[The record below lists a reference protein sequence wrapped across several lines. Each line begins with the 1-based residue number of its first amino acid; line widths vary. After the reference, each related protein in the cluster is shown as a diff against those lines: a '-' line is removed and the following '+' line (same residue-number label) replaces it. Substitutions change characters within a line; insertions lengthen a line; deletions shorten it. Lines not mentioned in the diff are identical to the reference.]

1 MFLIAFA
8 FESVLR
14 VSRNLF

>member
-1 MFLIAFA
+1 VNS

-14 VSRNLF
+14 VFVL